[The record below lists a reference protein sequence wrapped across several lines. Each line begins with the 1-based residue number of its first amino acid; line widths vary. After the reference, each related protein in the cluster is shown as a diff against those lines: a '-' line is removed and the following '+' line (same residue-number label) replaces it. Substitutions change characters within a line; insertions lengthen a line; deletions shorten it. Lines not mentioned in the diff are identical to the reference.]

1 MQKQQQI
8 QLDPDAA
15 LAAIH
20 AVRAAARRRCTW
32 GKSRL
37 VKHRAELEKLRAAG
51 GSFADLAIWLRQE
64 KRIVVERSTVMRF
77 LEKQNG

>member
-8 QLDPDAA
+8 QLDPAA
-15 LAAIH
+15 EIAKIKAL
-20 AVRAAARRRCTW
+20 RAAARRRSTW

-37 VKHRAELEKLRAAG
+37 VKHRAELEKLRGAG
-51 GSFADLAIWLRQE
+51 GSFADLALWLRKE

>member
-1 MQKQQQI
+1 MKTQQQI
-8 QLDPDAA
+8 QSDTAA
-15 LAAIH
+15 ELAKIR

-51 GSFADLAIWLRQE
+51 GSFADLVLWLRQE
-64 KRIVVERSTVMRF
+64 KRIVVARSTVMRF

>member
-1 MQKQQQI
+1 MKKQQQI

-64 KRIVVERSTVMRF
+64 KRIVVERSTIMRF
-77 LEKQNG
+77 LEKKNG

>member
-1 MQKQQQI
+1 MKTQQQI
-8 QLDPDAA
+8 QSDPAA
-15 LAAIH
+15 ELAKIR

-51 GSFADLAIWLRQE
+51 GSFADLALWLRKE
-64 KRIVVERSTVMRF
+64 KRIVVDRSTVMRF